1 MEAVSTDGRQIG
13 DHQGV
18 PGHLSEHICS
28 GDAAESRYLRSGPQ
42 VNLLFERNRIL
53 KKELLWALRDY
64 SFAQA
69 RLDNEEY
76 ADGMLRGCE
85 VRRLMM
91 MRMDTGMWYMPT

>member
-1 MEAVSTDGRQIG
+1 M
-13 DHQGV
+13 
-18 PGHLSEHICS
+18 
-28 GDAAESRYLRSGPQ
+28 
-42 VNLLFERNRIL
+42 

-69 RLDNEEY
+69 RLDYEEY